1 MSGREESVSV
11 VDPLRALRRP
21 TEEEADGPALR
32 RPAEEEE
39 EGVKGPE
46 GPALRRPV
54 DAEEEEVDGPA
65 LISLLFRPTT
75 RRPDFR
81 VTIFYTEEFFLSLTA
96 NRLRVA

>member
-32 RPAEEEE
+32 RPEEEEE
-39 EGVKGPE
+39 EGIKGPE

-54 DAEEEEVDGPA
+54 EEEEEVDGPA

-75 RRPDFR
+75 RRPDFG

-96 NRLRVA
+96 NRSRVA